1 MPALPASAHYGS
13 AQKDDDRPEV
23 IMARG
28 ESREPDFRA
37 EWRRRESNPRKI
49 SIVPTSLTC
58 V

>member
-37 EWRRRESNPRKI
+37 EWSSGEFFQTPPKLSA
-49 SIVPTSLTC
+49 V
-58 V
+58 